1 MIYLGNEQRSFSMFL
16 EPFDII
22 ALEKELLPKWL
33 MITEIIKKTVQ
44 LQALDVDFWRKCI
57 LYRK

>member
-1 MIYLGNEQRSFSMFL
+1 MFL

-22 ALEKELLPKWL
+22 AWKKELLLKWL
-33 MITEIIKKTVQ
+33 MITEIIKQQQQQQQQQKTVQ
-44 LQALDVDFWRKCI
+44 LQALDADFWRKCR

>member
-1 MIYLGNEQRSFSMFL
+1 MFL

-44 LQALDVDFWRKCI
+44 LQALDVDFQRKCI